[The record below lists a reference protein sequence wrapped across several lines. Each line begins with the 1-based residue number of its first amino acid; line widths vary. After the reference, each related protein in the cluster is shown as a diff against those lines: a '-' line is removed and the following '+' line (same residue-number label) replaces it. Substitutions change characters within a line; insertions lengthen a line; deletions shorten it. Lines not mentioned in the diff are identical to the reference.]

1 MPSTSSQVPTM
12 GLITCDVHRIV
23 HSIVSS
29 YIYIVCLVDVH
40 YSYHTHIIIIIIEST
55 MPTIPQMIPAFAIQC
70 PWNSWGFSLIL
81 LIAIAPKIIAN
92 GPRIIPI
99 NNILIIPKTND
110 AIAMGLFFGM
120 LAPVVLLAVALAV
133 GASTKLPMAIAA
145 VGLAVFSTGAATA
158 TSASGAEPVEI
169 DAVGTVMITNGTWRI
184 DGFGSIRTML
194 FERKWKAS
202 VHVQCAIENRNRIR
216 SKNLL
221 A

>member
-1 MPSTSSQVPTM
+1 M
-12 GLITCDVHRIV
+12 
-23 HSIVSS
+23 
-29 YIYIVCLVDVH
+29 
-40 YSYHTHIIIIIIEST
+40 
-55 MPTIPQMIPAFAIQC
+55 
-70 PWNSWGFSLIL
+70 IL

-169 DAVGTVMITNGTWRI
+169 DAVGTVMITNGT
-184 DGFGSIRTML
+184 
-194 FERKWKAS
+194 
-202 VHVQCAIENRNRIR
+202 
-216 SKNLL
+216 
-221 A
+221 